1 MILSQRRQRV
11 VAPRCSLPLI
21 PGSDAFAIEGL
32 RPVPRGVETI
42 PHLRSERAP
51 AAAAVSRAA
60 DLHLA
65 ELHLATVHFAALH
78 SAASHFATLHLATRH
93 GVEIETTALS
103 RTTSCPKVVARA
115 QAGRHMDHSPT
126 SGQVSTTTFSVSKA
140 TLAVLEATSRKTRA
154 SNAPISKALAS
165 GRGVE
170 RRGGWT
176 FTLGTCRTD
185 FPRFACLPRSRCTV
199 TSVRGSLG
207 SCQGEKPSWLSFIFW
222 RAGAPTRAI
231 FWRAGA
237 PTRAIFWRAGAPTRA
252 IFWRAGAPAR
262 AGSTSFQDQSRV
274 FVPKL
279 GRAPYI
285 GAGGARPM
293 LDTGGLGGASPGL
306 QYARRRQRPFIATVR
321 ERLERHEPMSP
332 PREELGARWI

>member
-11 VAPRCSLPLI
+11 VAPCSGLLLM
-21 PGSDAFAIEGL
+21 PGIEAWAIAGL
-32 RPVPRGVETI
+32 RLAPWCVETI
-42 PHLRSERAP
+42 PHSLGKRA
-51 AAAAVSRAA
+51 RAA
-60 DLHLA
+60 
-65 ELHLATVHFAALH
+65 LHLATQ
-78 SAASHFATLHLATRH
+78 H

-103 RTTSCPKVVARA
+103 RTTSCPKVVASA
-115 QAGRHMDHSPT
+115 QAWRHMDHSPT
-126 SGQVSTTTFSVSKA
+126 AGQVSTATFSVSKA
-140 TLAVLEATSRKTRA
+140 RLSVLEASLKTDA
-154 SNAPISKALAS
+154 TNVPTSKALAS

-207 SCQGEKPSWLSFIFW
+207 SCQGEKRSWLSLFLR

-237 PTRAIFWRAGAPTRA
+237 PTRAIFWRARSA
-252 IFWRAGAPAR
+252 
-262 AGSTSFQDQSRV
+262 SSFQDQSRV

-285 GAGGARPM
+285 GAGGARQM
-293 LDTGGLGGASPGL
+293 LDRGGLDGASPDS
-306 QYARRRQRPFIATVR
+306 QYPRRRQRPFIATVR
-321 ERLERHEPMSP
+321 ERHERHEPMSP

>member
-11 VAPRCSLPLI
+11 VAPRCGLPLM

-32 RPVPRGVETI
+32 RLVPRGVETI
-42 PHLRSERAP
+42 PHLRGERAP

-60 DLHLA
+60 ALHLA
-65 ELHLATVHFAALH
+65 ELHFATVHFTALH
-78 SAASHFATLHLATRH
+78 SAASHFAALHLATRH

-103 RTTSCPKVVARA
+103 RTTSCPKVAARA

-140 TLAVLEATSRKTRA
+140 TLAVLEATSRKTGA

-222 RAGAPTRAI
+222 RAGVPTRAL
-231 FWRAGA
+231 
-237 PTRAIFWRAGAPTRA
+237 
-252 IFWRAGAPAR
+252 FWRAGAPAH

-285 GAGGARPM
+285 GAGGARQM

-306 QYARRRQRPFIATVR
+306 QYPRRRQRPFIGTVR